1 MDLYIFSSPLFIA
14 SLIYIIIFF
23 IAMIIYFSMRNES
36 YIQGLLKNNKYI
48 VKNKNKIF

>member
-14 SLIYIIIFF
+14 GIIYIVIFF

-36 YIQGLLKNNKYI
+36 YIQNLVDSNKYR
-48 VKNKNKIF
+48 VKS